1 MLWIE
6 GRLSQSEL
14 PTDEKF
20 PIILPSRHPF
30 TCLLVLRCHQECVHG
45 GIQYTLML
53 TRRQFW
59 IIPGLSSVRHYTERC
74 NQCNI
79 KRAHPLRQL
88 IADLPTFKMAVY
100 KKTFANTGC
109 DYFGPFVFK
118 EGRNVK
124 KAWGLLFTC
133 MTTRAIH
140 VELVTSV
147 NLSSVILAFSRFV
160 DLREPVSSMYS
171 DNGTT
176 FKAAANVLPQLLQ
189 SEELQ

>member
-1 MLWIE
+1 
-6 GRLSQSEL
+6 
-14 PTDEKF
+14 
-20 PIILPSRHPF
+20 
-30 TCLLVLRCHQECVHG
+30 
-45 GIQYTLML
+45 ML

-59 IIPGLSSVRHYTERC
+59 IIRGLSLVRHYTGRC

-79 KRAHPLRQL
+79 KRAHLLWQL
-88 IADLPTFKMAVY
+88 MADLPIFRMAVY

-140 VELVTSV
+140 VELVTSMD
-147 NLSSVILAFSRFV
+147 LSSFILAFSRFV
-160 DLREPVSSMYS
+160 DLRGPVASMYCN
-171 DNGTT
+171 NGTT
-176 FKAAANVLPQLLQ
+176 FKAAANVLPQLLHSEDLQ
-189 SEELQ
+189 SFFRKKGFSWEFIPPYSPSQGGAWESLIKVFKRTITNTVDLTQRKPTFA